1 LERAECLWKAIEEE
15 TAVASLCGWRRH
27 RASCERFMREAGAGN
42 LPQFSEGGE
51 RLTLDDAVRLALEV
65 VDGPRG

>member
-1 LERAECLWKAIEEE
+1 MLE
-15 TAVASLCGWRRH
+15 VGV
-27 RASCERFMREAGAGN
+27 GN

-51 RLTLDDAVRLALEV
+51 RLTLDDALRLAVEV